1 MIDIPGGFKYTEF
14 NLSYRIGEAVSVAK
28 RKACGLQDDHE
39 LTREEMEQFLRE
51 KEQIRSIVGRIG
63 GKPTARTRVFN
74 ILMFILIIATLLAI
88 PFVKNEYHTIALEV
102 GILILS
108 LKIFLLLHNEAK
120 VTHFQ
125 FWMLSS
131 LEWRMN
137 DIAKRLAR
145 IDESMEKLEA
155 QEVEEKT

>member
-1 MIDIPGGFKYTEF
+1 
-14 NLSYRIGEAVSVAK
+14 VSLAK
-28 RKACGLQDDHE
+28 REACGPHDHEE

-63 GKPTARTRVFN
+63 GKPTTRTKVVN

-88 PFVKNEYHTIALEV
+88 PFVQNEYHTIALEV

-145 IDESMEKLEA
+145 IDDNLQKMEE
-155 QEVEEKT
+155 QEVEEKTCNM